1 MDEVIKV
8 ERMRLWREAFVAYT
22 VSRPTVVNIERAQ
35 FWAGAAVDAFDAK
48 FKQNDGTRAN
58 S

>member
-1 MDEVIKV
+1 MDDIIKL

-22 VSRPTVVNIERAQ
+22 VSRPTVGDIERAQ

-48 FKQNDGTRAN
+48 FQQNDGTRAN

>member
-1 MDEVIKV
+1 MDDIIKL

-22 VSRPTVVNIERAQ
+22 VSRPTVGDIERAQ

-48 FKQNDGTRAN
+48 FQQNDGT